1 MKTSARPTARQG
13 YRLEDY
19 VEALIA
25 GGNWNNAANAGSRS
39 RNANNYRWNTNTNI
53 GARFA
58 SDTGQ
63 QKLHLAGSFGLV
75 SRRGAKH
82 TAEVA
87 GS

>member
-1 MKTSARPTARQG
+1 MSRQ
-13 YRLEDY
+13 L
-19 VEALIA
+19 LA

-75 SRRGAKH
+75 SGRSGGKTHSGGCRQL
-82 TAEVA
+82 VA
-87 GS
+87 QADVVGNS